1 MVLSYRRLM
10 TPSIYTLLYMYHLQP
25 ILGRPS
31 FLPKWAIIVSL
42 VIFEKKDIDKSDS
55 NSWPSNGQGLAHEA
69 FLPA

>member
-1 MVLSYRRLM
+1 
-10 TPSIYTLLYMYHLQP
+10 MYHLQP